1 MAHKGNLKDIIKAV
15 EARGGTTYGELQ
27 KLLSVLKEFIAK
39 DEIAVVYPRISLA
52 DPENGMNNGFCLELI
67 VFTVDGRILV
77 ASVLP
82 EDRFEMVMTNKTE
95 ICNLLVSG
103 SLTESSQEV
112 KPALTINFKD
122 GSKLDLS
129 SEEDANDYWGEEYP
143 ELIKLI
149 IKQVR

>member
-15 EARGGTTYGELQ
+15 EARGGTTCGELQ
-27 KLLSVLKEFIAK
+27 KLLAVLKEFISK
-39 DEIAVVYPRISLA
+39 DEIAVVYPRISPP
-52 DPENGMNNGFCLELI
+52 DPEYGMDNGFCLELI
-67 VFTVDGRILV
+67 VFTVDGRILA

-82 EDRFEMVMTNKTE
+82 EDRFEMVMTHKTE

-112 KPALTINFKD
+112 KPVLTINFKD
-122 GSKLDLS
+122 GSKLDLN

>member
-15 EARGGTTYGELQ
+15 EARGGTTYVELQ
-27 KLLSVLKEFIAK
+27 KLLSVLREFIAK
-39 DEIAVVYPRISLA
+39 DEIAVVYPRSIPA
-52 DPENGMNNGFCLELI
+52 DPEYGMENGFCLELI

-77 ASVLP
+77 ASVVP
-82 EDRFEMVMTNKTE
+82 EDRFEMVMTHKTE

-112 KPALTINFKD
+112 KPVLTINFKD
-122 GSKLDLS
+122 GSKLDLN